1 MLKVTAAIL
10 THNSKILIAQKGPN
24 DKRANKWEFP
34 GGKIDP
40 GETPKEALAREM
52 QEEFLIRVEVDEL
65 YAESLFTYPE
75 GEILVMAY
83 YCRWVGGDLTPT
95 EHADYKWVKAE
106 ELPRFDF
113 VPSDAPIAAQLSQQ
127 HLAR

>member
-10 THNSKILIAQKGPN
+10 VHNGKILIAQKGPN

-40 GETPKEALAREM
+40 GETPEQALAREM
-52 QEEFLIRVEVDEL
+52 MEEFLVQVEVGDL
-65 YAESLFTYPE
+65 YAESLYTYPE

-83 YCRWVGGDLTPT
+83 FCRWVGGELTPT
-95 EHADYKWVKAE
+95 EHADYKWTSAK
-106 ELPRFDF
+106 ELPGFDF
-113 VPSDAPIAAQLSQQ
+113 VPSDAPIAERLSKEF
-127 HLAR
+127 ADY